1 MSHCM
6 VRTDAGG
13 LHHHD
18 VCFSSTDMYDVI
30 ILLQKFTVMWKGV
43 CVGTCMSLSEFGTGP
58 SYRSHTWLCI
68 ILCASV
74 CVWERNQYMIL
85 FILICVCVCPHVLTM
100 HLCVNLHLRV
110 TFFFFFLYSNCFLL
124 SVVSRALAGVLS

>member
-1 MSHCM
+1 MCEPLHGQNRCRRAASSWHLFFFHRHVRCHHTSTKVYCDVKRGMCGCM
-6 VRTDAGG
+6 HV
-13 LHHHD
+13 
-18 VCFSSTDMYDVI
+18 F
-30 ILLQKFTVMWKGV
+30 
-43 CVGTCMSLSEFGTGP
+43 EFGTGP

-110 TFFFFFLYSNCFLL
+110 TFFFFFSYSNCFLL